1 MTFQLQSV
9 SLHKSSAIVQNDR
22 KYNIYRYIKITT
34 KAPSYAAYASQLISP
49 NLKNKLQWDEYVSGL
64 ERSKLLLLADNENSV
79 WAAYSHLESH
89 DRPIN
94 QREEWE
100 WQKNKQ
106 KNNNV
111 WAWRRCSVHTCNNI
125 PISVLY
131 AVLVLL
137 GRVPG
142 RWLSFK
148 KTLQTEKR
156 EKRRA
161 EMKHGVMWSPDL
173 RTQSFS
179 IQD

>member
-94 QREEWE
+94 QREEWK
-100 WQKNKQ
+100 WQKTN
-106 KNNNV
+106 
-111 WAWRRCSVHTCNNI
+111 
-125 PISVLY
+125 
-131 AVLVLL
+131 
-137 GRVPG
+137 
-142 RWLSFK
+142 K
-148 KTLQTEKR
+148 KTTTYERGGGARYTHAIIFPYRFFMRFSSFLAESQGADCPSKKLYKQRKERREERRWNTVSCDHQT
-156 EKRRA
+156 
-161 EMKHGVMWSPDL
+161 
-173 RTQSFS
+173 
-179 IQD
+179 